1 MGLNLKTNV
10 RVVIKD
16 DDEVVLDCTV
26 ASKMLVKK
34 DRRKIAK
41 LVSDAQAGIE
51 DDAMQSLDDIEKAA
65 KIRFDLQISGDGKEK
80 LKAFAEDYGYATV
93 LSEIDELVRE
103 EQGKR

>member
-16 DDEVVLDCTV
+16 DDDVLLDCMV
-26 ASKMLVKK
+26 SSKMLVKK
-34 DRRKIAK
+34 DRKKIAK
-41 LVSDAQAGIE
+41 LISEAQANMDE
-51 DDAMQSLDDIEKAA
+51 DASKTMDDIEKAA
-65 KIRFDLQISGDGKEK
+65 KIRFDLQISGEGKEK
-80 LKAFAEDYGYATV
+80 LKAFAEDYGYTTV